1 MQNPTGPASP
11 LVFSSQLSSIGE
23 QHEAC
28 LLTESKAL
36 KSKAVF
42 SILTSFTKKEVI
54 LQNTRFQKINP
65 YSTHNIILQ
74 TQCYYKSEDREKR
87 LPITPQPFETHK
99 FQRKYYIQ
107 S

>member
-54 LQNTRFQKINP
+54 SQYTFSKDKPLLHAHYHSANTM
-65 YSTHNIILQ
+65 L
-74 TQCYYKSEDREKR
+74 
-87 LPITPQPFETHK
+87 L
-99 FQRKYYIQ
+99 
-107 S
+107 